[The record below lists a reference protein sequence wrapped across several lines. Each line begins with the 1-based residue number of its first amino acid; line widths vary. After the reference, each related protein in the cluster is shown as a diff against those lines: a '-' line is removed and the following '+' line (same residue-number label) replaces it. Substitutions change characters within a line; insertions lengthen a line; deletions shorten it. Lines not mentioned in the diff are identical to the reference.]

1 LSCSHFNAEQQFT
14 GLNPKAPKHELKINR
29 GKLFDRF
36 CARFGGIGLL
46 FSILILAGC
55 STIKIPTPRKQAEV
69 TPVQLS
75 GVPTGPITPVAQQ
88 AEVMRAADV
97 YVAMVSQACDD
108 ISAKTTN
115 SAIRLAAL
123 RWKLSQA
130 TAAFNDATG
139 ENPSVNALDMLVLV
153 TMALN
158 VVQDYGVATY
168 GDAALPLLDTQ
179 RQLESNAWSTARSVL
194 KPPQVQELRGLIQE
208 WRRKNPNQRDIGPIR
223 FREFVASL
231 GRTPKA
237 SSIAPTSIF
246 SLLYI
251 DPLAGLDPTTAAIEG
266 IHELGERMMYYS
278 QRMPMLLNWQ
288 TQLLVLQLADQP
300 APQQMLND
308 ANRLASAASAFA
320 QTSQQLPQII
330 NEQRQAAIQQ
340 ILDGLIA
347 QGNKSQEL
355 VTDTRLTLNSA
366 ASAASNINNALQSL
380 TTFVQYV
387 SPTNTPPT
395 PPDTNSPPFNV
406 LDYGTAATQIGNA
419 ATNLTAL
426 LATANQSMPQME
438 KLSEQMTDNAD
449 RMLKHAFWL
458 GLALILI
465 FLGGLVLAGLT
476 YRALANKLAGQGRKS
491 SEPKS

>member
-1 LSCSHFNAEQQFT
+1 M
-14 GLNPKAPKHELKINR
+14 
-29 GKLFDRF
+29 
-36 CARFGGIGLL
+36 
-46 FSILILAGC
+46 
-55 STIKIPTPRKQAEV
+55 
-69 TPVQLS
+69 QLS
-75 GVPTGPITPVAQQ
+75 ALPTGPVTPAVLQ
-88 AEVMRAADV
+88 AEVMRSADV
-97 YVAMVSQACDD
+97 YVAMVAQACDD

-139 ENPSVNALDMLVLV
+139 DNPSVNALDLLVLV
-153 TMALN
+153 TMARN

-179 RQLESNAWSTARSVL
+179 VKLESNAWSTARSVL
-194 KPPQVQELRGLIQE
+194 KPSQEQELRDLIQE
-208 WRRKNPNQRDIGPIR
+208 WRQKNPDQRDIGPIR

-231 GRTPKA
+231 GRTPKQSA
-237 SSIAPTSIF
+237 IAPTSIF

-266 IHELGERMMYYS
+266 IRELGERMMYYS

-288 TQLLVLQLADQP
+288 TQLLTFQLADQP

-308 ANRLASAASAFA
+308 ANRVASAAAAFA

-330 NEQRQAAIQQ
+330 NDQRQAAIQQ

-366 ASAASNINNALQSL
+366 AVAASNINNALQSL
-380 TTFVQYV
+380 TAFVQYV
-387 SPTNTPPT
+387 SPTNAPST

-426 LATANQSMPQME
+426 LATANQSVPELE
-438 KLSEQMTDNAD
+438 KLSQQMTANAN
-449 RMLKHAFWL
+449 RMVHHAFWL
-458 GLALILI
+458 CVVLI
-465 FLGGLVLAGLT
+465 FIFLAGLMAAGLI
-476 YRALANKLAGQGRKS
+476 YRTLIHKLVDRGRKS
-491 SEPKS
+491 SEPKL